1 MRTRNVLLVVAAI
14 AAAGSIVAGAASPVA
29 GGAPS
34 ASTAGSELFVLSS
47 DPAAVEIAANPLA
60 VGADIRAV
68 GGGWSNLGTEHF
80 DLSAHVGPNGDFGHY
95 GTEVYDPFGA
105 LIVRYKVDVDCVNV
119 HGPGERA
126 VIKGAVKSVEPV
138 PNALGITPG
147 HRVILGVDDETNPG
161 DPVPM
166 DDWFAPH
173 ADTFPGNCKTI
184 VYIGNVNNVNQ
195 GNINIKLG

>member
-1 MRTRNVLLVVAAI
+1 MRRGRLLVF
-14 AAAGSIVAGAASPVA
+14 AAAFALTIGVIAGAASPVA
-29 GGAPS
+29 GG

-47 DPAAVEIAANPLA
+47 DPQAIEIAANPLA

-68 GGGWSNLGTEHF
+68 GGGWSNLGTQHF

-119 HGPGERA
+119 HGPGKRA

-147 HRVILGVDDETNPG
+147 HRVILGVDDETNQG

-173 ADTFPGNCKTI
+173 ADTFPGNCKNI
-184 VYIGNVNNVNQ
+184 VYIANVNNVNQ
-195 GNINIKLG
+195 GNINIKVG

>member
-1 MRTRNVLLVVAAI
+1 MQKRRLLVVAA
-14 AAAGSIVAGAASPVA
+14 AMLVACGLVIGPASSVA
-29 GGAPS
+29 GGASSGS
-34 ASTAGSELFVLSS
+34 AGGESLFVLAS
-47 DPAAVEIAANPLA
+47 DPAAVQIAANPLA

-68 GGGWSNLGTEHF
+68 GGGWSNLGTQHF

-119 HGPGERA
+119 HGPGKRA
-126 VIKGAVKSVEPV
+126 VIKGAVKSVSPV
-138 PNALGITPG
+138 PNTLGITPG
-147 HRVILGVDDETNPG
+147 HRVILGVDDETNQG

-173 ADTFPGNCKTI
+173 ADTFPGNCKSI
-184 VYIGNVNNVNQ
+184 VYIANVNNVNQ

>member
-1 MRTRNVLLVVAAI
+1 MGTRKVLAVAA
-14 AAAGSIVAGAASPVA
+14 AAVAASVVAGAAAQDA
-29 GGAPS
+29 GS
-34 ASTAGSELFVLSS
+34 ASTAGTTASEVFVPAS
-47 DPAAVEIAANPLA
+47 DALALQIAANPLA

-68 GGGWSNLGTEHF
+68 GGGWSNLGTQHF
-80 DLSAHVGPNGDFGHY
+80 DLSAHTGPNGDFGHY

-126 VIKGAVKSVEPV
+126 VIKGAVKSVSPV
-138 PNALGITPG
+138 PNTLGITPG
-147 HRVILGVDDETNPG
+147 HRVILGVDDESNPG

-173 ADTFPGNCKTI
+173 ADTFPGNCKNV
-184 VYIGNVNNVNQ
+184 VYIANVNNVNQ
-195 GNINIKLG
+195 GQINIKLG

>member
-1 MRTRNVLLVVAAI
+1 MRRGTFLVGIIALAVAA
-14 AAAGSIVAGAASPVA
+14 AAAPASGGSSADGTATAGALVA
-29 GGAPS
+29 VNDPLAI
-34 ASTAGSELFVLSS
+34 ELQ
-47 DPAAVEIAANPLA
+47 ANPLA

-68 GGGWSNLGTEHF
+68 GGGWSNLGTQHF

-105 LIVRYKVDVDCVNV
+105 LIVRYKVDIDCVNV
-119 HGPGERA
+119 HGPGKRA
-126 VIKGAVKSVEPV
+126 VIKGAVKSVSPV
-138 PNALGITPG
+138 PNTLGITPG

-161 DPVPM
+161 DPVTM

-173 ADTFPGNCKTI
+173 ADTFPGNCKSI
-184 VYIGNVNNVNQ
+184 VYIANVNNVNQ